1 MKKLLCSFLLV
12 FILGTDSFSQILL
25 PADKTVLDSIKE
37 SNKGNVMLFNFWAT
51 WCKPCVQEFPD
62 LMKINNEF
70 KDKNFKLIFVT
81 LDFGD
86 ENFSETK
93 AFLKKQGVDFV
104 TYYNNFKKDD
114 ELISY
119 MDKNWDGG
127 IPGSFFYDENG
138 VLRKTFIGKRKYEN
152 FKEVITDIIKKSKQ

>member
-1 MKKLLCSFLLV
+1 
-12 FILGTDSFSQILL
+12 
-25 PADKTVLDSIKE
+25 
-37 SNKGNVMLFNFWAT
+37 MLFNFWAT

-86 ENFSETK
+86 ENFSQTK
-93 AFLKKQGVDFV
+93 SFLKKQGVDFV

-114 ELISY
+114 ELIAY
-119 MDKNWDGG
+119 MDKDWDGG
-127 IPGSFFYDENG
+127 IPGSFFFDEKG
-138 VLRKTFIGKRKYEN
+138 VLRKSFIGKKKYEN
-152 FKEVITDIIKKSKQ
+152 FKEVITDIMNKSKQ